1 MTEPAERARF
11 IAVLAG
17 FPVVIGL
24 LVGHIHSSVLYT
36 AFTFLATGVYVFA
49 VNYEIARLGG
59 DSNE

>member
-24 LVGHIHSSVLYT
+24 LGGHIHSSGLYT
-36 AFTFLATGVYVFA
+36 VFAFLATGAYLFA

-59 DSNE
+59 DAR